1 MSKKYKIVKKEQEGF
16 RHKIPIAGE
25 MIEVL
30 RDDLD
35 IDKINL
41 DPENPRIGYWS
52 DNQIKKEFSQ
62 DEIAFALREKS
73 DDVNRLKLSIEI
85 HEGIM
90 NPIWIYKKDGK
101 FLVIDGNTR
110 LEIFKDLR
118 RKYPNKDNYKK
129 IPCEIL
135 PENVGE
141 KVKNFI
147 RLMQHLRGIND
158 WEVYERARMLYIL
171 WEKRG
176 YTEEE
181 LQSQTKLNKSQIRR
195 WIEAYKNMT
204 EQFLPEYGSQSDA
217 LSKFSYFVEYENPK
231 IKQGMEESELSMKD
245 FCKWV
250 GLSEIK
256 RAQDV
261 RNIKKIFEDKKTT
274 EILVRRGYKCAIEEL
289 SVVKPEI
296 SSKLFEAIEEVLE
309 GLKEMTRIEEEEI
322 IEGDSPQKRILIK
335 NLFLE
340 LEKMTNKFKE

>member
-1 MSKKYKIVKKEQEGF
+1 MSNKYKIVKKEQEGF

-52 DNQIKKEFSQ
+52 DSQIKKEFSQ

-90 NPIWIYKKDGK
+90 NPIWIYKKDEK

-118 RKYPNKDNYKK
+118 RKYPNKDNYRK

-147 RLMQHLRGIND
+147 RLMQHLRGVND

-171 WEKRG
+171 W
-176 YTEEE
+176 
-181 LQSQTKLNKSQIRR
+181 
-195 WIEAYKNMT
+195 
-204 EQFLPEYGSQSDA
+204 DA

-231 IKQGMEESELSMKD
+231 IKQNMEENKLSMKD

-261 RNIKKIFEDKKTT
+261 RNIKRIFEDKKTT

-296 SSKLFEAIEEVLE
+296 SSKLFEAIEEVLD
-309 GLKEMTRIEEEEI
+309 GLKEMTRMEEEEI
-322 IEGDSPQKRILIK
+322 IDGDSPQKRILIK